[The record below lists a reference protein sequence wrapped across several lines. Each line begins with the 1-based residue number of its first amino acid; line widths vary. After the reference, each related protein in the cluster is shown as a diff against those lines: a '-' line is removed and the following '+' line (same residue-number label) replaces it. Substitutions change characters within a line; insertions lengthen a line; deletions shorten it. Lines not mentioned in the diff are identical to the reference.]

1 MGPAPKGSWT
11 EVVYFGSTAPWAFEL
26 GKFNPLENP
35 GKMGNLESKNGV
47 ENFRTGE
54 MLQVVE
60 GVTV

>member
-35 GKMGNLESKNGV
+35 GKMGRNLESKMAWKILGLV
-47 ENFRTGE
+47 KCCK
-54 MLQVVE
+54 
-60 GVTV
+60 